1 MKPPQSNSST
11 PGPPPY
17 QTQSANR
24 TPSTDSD
31 AGESLALPPVPTEFE
46 ELEEMSLE
54 EMKKLQND
62 QDAFENFFKSLD
74 LVKNPIEIRDEMHGN
89 NIEQAR
95 KNLSYEDKLIKA
107 KMDVDELKQ
116 EARNRREAFE
126 VLAKRQAKALERF
139 QPVKLLAK
147 LDEKADE
154 ADMASEDVSSSFLS
168 GEIDVNS
175 FLKRYMELRKLY
187 HLRHSKAV
195 QFRKGNMQRA

>member
-1 MKPPQSNSST
+1 
-11 PGPPPY
+11 
-17 QTQSANR
+17 
-24 TPSTDSD
+24 
-31 AGESLALPPVPTEFE
+31 
-46 ELEEMSLE
+46 
-54 EMKKLQND
+54 
-62 QDAFENFFKSLD
+62 
-74 LVKNPIEIRDEMHGN
+74 MHGN